1 MFIDFPKEEIP
12 QLSKQNKIITHRVL
26 DDFGKFNINDIVD
39 TPWNVKYK
47 ITGKK
52 SISNINSSPFSKY
65 LTTAQFQYLSKF
77 DQIDVLRLEIL
88 I

>member
-1 MFIDFPKEEIP
+1 M
-12 QLSKQNKIITHRVL
+12 QLNNLEVIVFQL

-52 SISNINSSPFSKY
+52 SISNLKLAITEDDCHSAMWQRCPSFP
-65 LTTAQFQYLSKF
+65 
-77 DQIDVLRLEIL
+77 R
-88 I
+88 